1 MFWNSPSILNHEEGC
16 AQELPKQFNRFGT
29 FGKEEWENIPKSFFT
44 GVCRLSLYSFNDVQI
59 KFRLLFA
66 YKHRSVHIHVDEHI
80 KHVTQ
85 TQMYLL
91 DAKEQTS
98 FRLNCF
104 YDN

>member
-1 MFWNSPSILNHEEGC
+1 MKRVVLRSCPSNLTDSEHLAKKSG
-16 AQELPKQFNRFGT
+16 KT
-29 FGKEEWENIPKSFFT
+29 FPSNFFT
-44 GVCRLSLYSFNDVQI
+44 GVCRLSLYPFNDVQI

-66 YKHRSVHIHVDEHI
+66 YKHRSVHIHVDEHS

-85 TQMYLL
+85 AQTYLL